1 LSELLLEAEADAE
14 ADAEEEE
21 EAAEEALAFK
31 DDAEADNDVVV
42 SCELD
47 VFLDSEDLLSEE
59 LLELFFEESD
69 FELLLSFF
77 EPLFLFLFLF
87 ACEVCFERE
96 TSTVLVT
103 TSTRS
108 TTTVWTT
115 SRMICSTII
124 FYDQLCQLLPL
135 YMKRE

>member
-1 LSELLLEAEADAE
+1 LLLEAEADAE
-14 ADAEEEE
+14 ADAEEE
-21 EAAEEALAFK
+21 AAEEALAFE
-31 DDAEADNDVVV
+31 DDAEADNDVVVV

-87 ACEVCFERE
+87 LFACEVCFERE
-96 TSTVLVT
+96 TSTVFVT

-115 SRMICSTII
+115 SRMICSTIT
-124 FYDQLCQLLPL
+124 FYDQLCQLPPL
-135 YMKRE
+135 HLKRE